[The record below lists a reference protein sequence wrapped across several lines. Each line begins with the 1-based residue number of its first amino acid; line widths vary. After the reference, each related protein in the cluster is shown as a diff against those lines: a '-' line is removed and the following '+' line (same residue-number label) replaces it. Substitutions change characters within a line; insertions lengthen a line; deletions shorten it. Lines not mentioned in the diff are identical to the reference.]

1 MFIEIESLT
10 KEYNYSTIFE
20 NITDSFSPNHRIA
33 VLGENGSGKSTFLK
47 VLCGMVDATQGKI
60 RWRTDDRTFQ
70 KHQWYQYFSF
80 SSPQLFF
87 GGQMTV
93 EEVFYYFMR
102 LKSFQ
107 KDINPQT
114 ALELLSFEPHRDKP
128 LKRLS
133 SGMYQRIR
141 LVLTICTDAPVLFL
155 DEPCSNL
162 DKKGVDLYHQLID
175 EYGQNRLIFVASND
189 EREYD
194 FCERKLS
201 IVDYK

>member
-20 NITDSFSPNHRIA
+20 NISDTFSPNHRIA

-60 RWRTDDRTFQ
+60 RWRNDDRTFQ
-70 KHQWYQYFSF
+70 KHQWFQYFSF

-87 GGQMTV
+87 GDQMTV
-93 EEVFYYFMR
+93 EEVFHYFMR

-107 KDINPQT
+107 KDIDPQK
-114 ALELLSFEPHRDKP
+114 ALDILSFEVHRDKP

-175 EYGQNRLIFVASND
+175 EYGQNRMIFVASND

-194 FCERKLS
+194 FCDRMLS
-201 IVDYK
+201 ITDYK